1 MFDIDRAIESESDR
15 LLKISQT
22 PEPIYCEECG
32 REVEDEYFEYDNNIF
47 CTSCWED
54 VMLPEIENLA
64 RRTL

>member
-1 MFDIDRAIESESDR
+1 MFDIDRAIEMESDR
-15 LLKISQT
+15 LLKISQIQ
-22 PEPIYCEECG
+22 EPIYCEECG
-32 REVEDEYFEYDNNIF
+32 LEITEDYFEYERNIF

>member
-22 PEPIYCEECG
+22 QEPIYCEECG
-32 REVEDEYFEYDNNIF
+32 CDITEDYFEYERNIF
-47 CTSCWED
+47 CQSCWED
-54 VMLPEIENLA
+54 CVLPEIENLA